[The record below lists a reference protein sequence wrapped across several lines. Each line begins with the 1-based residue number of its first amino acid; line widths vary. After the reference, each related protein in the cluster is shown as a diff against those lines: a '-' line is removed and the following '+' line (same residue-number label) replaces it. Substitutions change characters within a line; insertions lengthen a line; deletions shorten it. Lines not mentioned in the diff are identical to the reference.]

1 MDLELAGKRAVVTGA
16 SQGIGKA
23 VTASLAAEGVGVVLA
38 ARTETDLDRAV
49 EDIGG
54 ATPGATLVPV
64 VTDTGS
70 DDSVRQLVA
79 TAERELGGV
88 DILVNAAAKAG
99 GQEKPPAL
107 AEVTDD
113 LFWTDVNVKVL
124 GYLRCAREVAPL
136 MTAQGWGRIINISGL
151 AARRTGTIIGSMRNV
166 AVVAMSKNLADSL
179 GPLGVNVN
187 VVHPGFTLT
196 EKSNAFID
204 RRASELGV
212 DRATVETEL
221 SKGSSIGR
229 LIDAAEVALVV
240 TFLASPKSV
249 AVNGE
254 VIACT
259 NAPGPIHY

>member
-1 MDLELAGKRAVVTGA
+1 MDLELAGKRAIVTGA

-23 VTASLAAEGVGVVLA
+23 VSASLAAEGVSVVLA
-38 ARTETDLDRAV
+38 ARTRADLDRAA
-49 EDIGG
+49 EEITGM
-54 ATPGATLVPV
+54 TPGAALVPV
-64 VTDTGS
+64 VTDTAS

-79 TAERELGGV
+79 AARAELGGV

-99 GQEKPPAL
+99 GQERPPGL
-107 AEVTDD
+107 SEVTDD

-136 MTAQGWGRIINISGL
+136 MTAQGWGRIINVSGL
-151 AARRTGTIIGSMRNV
+151 AARRTGALVGSMRNV
-166 AVVAMSKNLADSL
+166 AVVALSKNLADSL

-196 EKSNAFID
+196 GKSNAFID
-204 RRASELGV
+204 RRAAELGV
-212 DRATVETEL
+212 ARAEVEAEL
-221 SKGSSIGR
+221 SKTSSIGR
-229 LIDAAEVALVV
+229 LIDATEVASVV
-240 TFLASPKSV
+240 TFLASPRSV